1 MIWQVFEI
9 VAIIIECSLAIR
21 FLVEYFGFKSN
32 SYKYLKVA
40 IVVVIL
46 CVWDYVGSMILQIES
61 LTILGYII
69 IVFSFALFYLKNSI
83 PEKLIISILSYTLFI
98 LVNLPILYFFSV
110 ILDKSA
116 YDMTVLQ
123 SEERVLILFFSK
135 VFYFAVTQLIIS
147 YHQNISYRFTVFE
160 WILIISDF
168 LITLLAAFLL
178 YSLSINLW
186 NRVFVYV
193 SIVSLLAILDV
204 IAFVFMKKISLK
216 NVEKTENKLLKLS
229 LQQQSDMIESI
240 HEQYDNISEMRHN
253 YVHELAFIQGVMM
266 EGDYE
271 RVKHYI
277 ADKLS
282 CEQLKSS
289 DYVFSSNKVIDSVI
303 NYRLSEAEQ
312 NGISTLCKITAKIPK
327 ELEHDIAIILSNL
340 LQNAVEASIRLEKD
354 TPEVIL
360 EISCISGYYSII
372 VKNRIEDSVLQNNRK
387 LRTVKKDKDR
397 HGFGLRSIRTLANS
411 HNGMLDI
418 YEMEGYFIVKVLISR

>member
-1 MIWQVFEI
+1 MIWQVFEV
-9 VAIIIECSLAIR
+9 VAIIIECSLAVR
-21 FLVEYFGFKSN
+21 FMVEYFGFKSSSN
-32 SYKYLKVA
+32 RFLKVF
-40 IVVVIL
+40 ITIL
-46 CVWDYVGSMILQIES
+46 ILSIWDYIGSMVLQVEFVS
-61 LTILGYII
+61 ILGYII
-69 IVFSFALFYLKNSI
+69 IAFSFSVIFLKNSI
-83 PEKLIISILSYTLFI
+83 PEKLIISILGYTLFI
-98 LVNLPILYFFSV
+98 IVNLPILYLFSV
-110 ILDKSA
+110 LLDRSA

-135 VFYFAVTQLIIS
+135 VFYFAITQLIIS
-147 YHQNISYRFTVFE
+147 YHQNISYRFTRFE

-186 NRVFVYV
+186 DRVFVYV
-193 SIVSLLAILDV
+193 SIVSLLAVLDV

-216 NVEKTENKLLKLS
+216 NIEKTENELLKLS
-229 LQQQSDMIESI
+229 LQQQSNMIESI
-240 HEQYDNISEMRHN
+240 HDQYYNISEMRHN

-271 RVKHYI
+271 RIKQYI
-277 ADKLS
+277 ANKLS

-289 DYVFSSNKVIDSVI
+289 DYIFSSNKVIDSVI
-303 NYRLSEAEQ
+303 NYRLSEAKQ

-340 LQNAVEASIRLEKD
+340 LQNAVEASNRLEK
-354 TPEVIL
+354 TTTEVIL

-372 VKNRIEDSVLQNNRK
+372 VKNRIEVSVLQTNRK
-387 LRTVKKDKDR
+387 LRTVKKDKEQ
-397 HGFGLRSIRTLANS
+397 HGFGLRSIRSLTNL

-418 YEMEGYFIVKVLISR
+418 YEKDSYFIVKVLIPK

>member
-1 MIWQVFEI
+1 
-9 VAIIIECSLAIR
+9 
-21 FLVEYFGFKSN
+21 
-32 SYKYLKVA
+32 
-40 IVVVIL
+40 
-46 CVWDYVGSMILQIES
+46 
-61 LTILGYII
+61 
-69 IVFSFALFYLKNSI
+69 
-83 PEKLIISILSYTLFI
+83 
-98 LVNLPILYFFSV
+98 
-110 ILDKSA
+110 
-116 YDMTVLQ
+116 
-123 SEERVLILFFSK
+123 
-135 VFYFAVTQLIIS
+135 
-147 YHQNISYRFTVFE
+147 
-160 WILIISDF
+160 
-168 LITLLAAFLL
+168 
-178 YSLSINLW
+178 
-186 NRVFVYV
+186 
-193 SIVSLLAILDV
+193 
-204 IAFVFMKKISLK
+204 
-216 NVEKTENKLLKLS
+216 
-229 LQQQSDMIESI
+229 
-240 HEQYDNISEMRHN
+240 MRHN

-340 LQNAVEASIRLEKD
+340 LQNAVEASIRLEKE

>member
-98 LVNLPILYFFSV
+98 LVILPILYFFSV

-204 IAFVFMKKISLK
+204 IAFVFMKRISLK
-216 NVEKTENKLLKLS
+216 NVEINIIDESKGKN
-229 LQQQSDMIESI
+229 MII
-240 HEQYDNISEMRHN
+240 FQ
-253 YVHELAFIQGVMM
+253 
-266 EGDYE
+266 
-271 RVKHYI
+271 K
-277 ADKLS
+277 
-282 CEQLKSS
+282 C
-289 DYVFSSNKVIDSVI
+289 VIIMSM
-303 NYRLSEAEQ
+303 N
-312 NGISTLCKITAKIPK
+312 
-327 ELEHDIAIILSNL
+327 
-340 LQNAVEASIRLEKD
+340 
-354 TPEVIL
+354 
-360 EISCISGYYSII
+360 
-372 VKNRIEDSVLQNNRK
+372 
-387 LRTVKKDKDR
+387 
-397 HGFGLRSIRTLANS
+397 
-411 HNGMLDI
+411 
-418 YEMEGYFIVKVLISR
+418 

>member
-204 IAFVFMKKISLK
+204 IAFVFMKRISLK

-289 DYVFSSNKVIDSVI
+289 DYVFSSNIVIDSVI
-303 NYRLSEAEQ
+303 NYRLSEAEK

>member
-98 LVNLPILYFFSV
+98 LVNLRILYLLSV
-110 ILDKSA
+110 VLDKSA

-204 IAFVFMKKISLK
+204 IAFVFMKRISLK

-289 DYVFSSNKVIDSVI
+289 DYVFSSNIVIDSVI
-303 NYRLSEAEQ
+303 NYRLSESEK

>member
-204 IAFVFMKKISLK
+204 IAFVFMK
-216 NVEKTENKLLKLS
+216 
-229 LQQQSDMIESI
+229 
-240 HEQYDNISEMRHN
+240 
-253 YVHELAFIQGVMM
+253 
-266 EGDYE
+266 
-271 RVKHYI
+271 
-277 ADKLS
+277 
-282 CEQLKSS
+282 
-289 DYVFSSNKVIDSVI
+289 
-303 NYRLSEAEQ
+303 
-312 NGISTLCKITAKIPK
+312 
-327 ELEHDIAIILSNL
+327 
-340 LQNAVEASIRLEKD
+340 
-354 TPEVIL
+354 
-360 EISCISGYYSII
+360 
-372 VKNRIEDSVLQNNRK
+372 RI
-387 LRTVKKDKDR
+387 
-397 HGFGLRSIRTLANS
+397 
-411 HNGMLDI
+411 
-418 YEMEGYFIVKVLISR
+418 